1 MSSGFISA
9 EQAEKKRRERQEEWD
24 RKGCYG
30 FSRRSRSF
38 LLPEKLKIIFFL
50 LNNKTV

>member
-24 RKGCYG
+24 RKECTFYQMIFLVCWVESC
-30 FSRRSRSF
+30 FSIA
-38 LLPEKLKIIFFL
+38 PY
-50 LNNKTV
+50 